1 MRIKH
6 TRVDDLP
13 DTFNIPT
20 RKENSYK
27 HLNIKVA
34 LAAIKIFMLFII

>member
-6 TRVDDLP
+6 IRVDDLP
-13 DTFNIPT
+13 DIFNIPT
-20 RKENSYK
+20 KENSYK